1 MNRSLE
7 NVRCSRQL
15 SDEIIT
21 KDWDSFTDA
30 DWARIASGGYG
41 HASYVKH
48 PLEDDSSYSTQY
60 YLDIH
65 LPEPEQGLE
74 TLIREVMEDFS
85 CGNIFRI
92 KGFLKTKQGG
102 WLEINATRRNI
113 RLEPIGNGQEVLIVI
128 GEDLNKERI
137 DDYFG
142 KYKNT

>member
-1 MNRSLE
+1 
-7 NVRCSRQL
+7 
-15 SDEIIT
+15 
-21 KDWDSFTDA
+21 
-30 DWARIASGGYG
+30 
-41 HASYVKH
+41 
-48 PLEDDSSYSTQY
+48 
-60 YLDIH
+60 
-65 LPEPEQGLE
+65 
-74 TLIREVMEDFS
+74 MEDSS